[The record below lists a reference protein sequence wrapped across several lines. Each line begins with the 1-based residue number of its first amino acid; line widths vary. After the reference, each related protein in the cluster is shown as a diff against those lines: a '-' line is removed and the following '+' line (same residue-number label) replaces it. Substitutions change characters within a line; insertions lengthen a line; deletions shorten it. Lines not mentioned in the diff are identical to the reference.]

1 MCINKWEILDKICY
15 TDLVYGRINKK
26 LKSQLSMAQI
36 EELLFQVIQK
46 TSADDFQRIGKNIY
60 VTNAEKGMRI
70 TINRNTFRVITVDE
84 VMKK

>member
-1 MCINKWEILDKICY
+1 
-15 TDLVYGRINKK
+15 
-26 LKSQLSMAQI
+26 MAQI